1 MADRRVSQTQ
11 KDPDGDILAL
21 CNPSSWWSPRE
32 KEDAIADIE
41 NEIHSYY
48 VNEDGSRTDVRVVDD
63 PDGKYL
69 QTTADES
76 SDNNLD
82 NLPDC

>member
-1 MADRRVSQTQ
+1 MADRRVRATR
-11 KDPDGDILAL
+11 KDDEGDILAL
-21 CNPSSWWSPRE
+21 CNSGKWWSPR
-32 KEDAIADIE
+32 KKSDAISDIE
-41 NEIHSYY
+41 RGRLTYY
-48 VNEDGSRTDVRVVDD
+48 VREAGYRTEVEVVNG

-69 QTTADES
+69 RTEEDPT